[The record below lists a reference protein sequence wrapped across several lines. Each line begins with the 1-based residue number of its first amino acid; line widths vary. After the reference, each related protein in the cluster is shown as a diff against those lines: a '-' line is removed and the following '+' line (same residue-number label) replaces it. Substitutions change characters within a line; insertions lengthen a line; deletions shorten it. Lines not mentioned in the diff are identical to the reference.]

1 LFALLVAIQSQEA
14 DAALRAAEM
23 ANSAWA
29 RGDAWVAGTWAQVR
43 LGAGIARI
51 MKDDLDGALA
61 EISPA
66 LTLAPEFRMATITGY
81 TSQIGRRLQQRRFL
95 RSDTA
100 AEISA
105 RVRDFNVTAL
115 ATLTS

>member
-1 LFALLVAIQSQEA
+1 
-14 DAALRAAEM
+14 
-23 ANSAWA
+23 
-29 RGDAWVAGTWAQVR
+29 
-43 LGAGIARI
+43 

-81 TSQIGRRLQQRRFL
+81 TSQIDRRLQQRRFL
-95 RSDTA
+95 HSDTA